1 MKISVDAGALCAPED
16 NQFGNYTFTYNLVRA
31 IARYG
36 KKHQYFLYSFC
47 NKDQAV
53 NLSRNMT
60 FKKLR
65 PKLFWSKLRVGLEEI
80 LHRKDLYLALNQSIP
95 MMTFSNIV
103 SFSHGLSFKFYKG
116 LYKNYDTLNEQLEE
130 MIKNSDRIVVS
141 SKRVKNEM
149 SEISPK
155 VEKKIAVIPFGIPF
169 DMPPLDEKV
178 KKEKYFLHVGMDH
191 PIKNVQFII
200 DAFKKLRKSKKY
212 RDFKLILAG
221 YTRKTN
227 DPNIKSIAF
236 VERGALRKMYQR
248 ATALLTSSYY
258 ESFNLP
264 VLEALS
270 QKTQVIGLR
279 EAIIPEFRSYVR
291 IADDIEEFIE
301 LMKKS
306 VAKPLRVK
314 RDLAKDF
321 SWKNYIREL
330 EKAYEL

>member
-1 MKISVDAGALCAPED
+1 MKISLDAGALCAPDD

-31 IARYG
+31 IAQYG

-47 NKDQAV
+47 NKDRSII
-53 NLSRNMT
+53 LSRNMI
-60 FKKLR
+60 FKRLR
-65 PKLFWSKLRVGLEEI
+65 PRLFWSKVRVGVEEVFR
-80 LHRKDLYLALNQSIP
+80 RKDLYLALNQSIP
-95 MMTFSNIV
+95 LMTFSNII

-116 LYKNYDTLNEQLEE
+116 LYRNYDTLNEQLEE
-130 MIKNSDRIVVS
+130 MVKNSDRIVVS

-149 SEISPK
+149 AEIYPK
-155 VEKKIAVIPFGIPF
+155 IDKKIIVIPFGIPF
-169 DMPPLDEKV
+169 DMPPPERRV
-178 KKEKYFLHVGMDH
+178 KKEEYFLHVGMDH

-200 DAFKKLRKSKKY
+200 NAFKKFKKSKKY

-221 YTRKTN
+221 YTRKIN
-227 DPNIKSIAF
+227 DKSIVTIPF
-236 VERGALRKMYQR
+236 VERGALKKMYQK
-248 ATALLTSSYY
+248 ATALLTASHY

-279 EAIIPEFRSYVR
+279 GAIIPELRPYVR
-291 IADDIEEFIE
+291 SADDIEEFIE

-306 VAKPLRVK
+306 VTKPLRVK
-314 RDLAKDF
+314 RHLTKDF
-321 SWKNYIREL
+321 SWKNYIKEL